1 MNVRVK
7 DFVKGDKL
15 RRYMLMDN
23 SADIMIFDFVV
34 LKDGLLGL
42 IKHKQMMCLDI
53 ADAERNL
60 ETMKIRSWKEIK
72 EAVKEHGVVNSI
84 LIDNEQVFRNVK
96 TQSQGD
102 QS

>member
-1 MNVRVK
+1 MNVKVKVK
-7 DFVKGDKL
+7 DFVRGDKL

-23 SADIMIFDFVV
+23 SADIMIFDFAI

-42 IKHKQMMCLDI
+42 IKHEQMMCLDR

-60 ETMKIRSWKEIK
+60 ETMKIRGWKIQE
-72 EAVKEHGVVNSI
+72 
-84 LIDNEQVFRNVK
+84 
-96 TQSQGD
+96 GD